1 MSIYLRSYNE
11 QRFYK
16 REGYS
21 ALDYLGDLGGLLDV
35 LLIVGGLFTAIFAKK
50 LFKAALIG

>member
-1 MSIYLRSYNE
+1 MNIFIRSDNE
-11 QRFYK
+11 QRLYK

-35 LLIVGGLFTAIFAKK
+35 LLIMGGLFTAIFAKK